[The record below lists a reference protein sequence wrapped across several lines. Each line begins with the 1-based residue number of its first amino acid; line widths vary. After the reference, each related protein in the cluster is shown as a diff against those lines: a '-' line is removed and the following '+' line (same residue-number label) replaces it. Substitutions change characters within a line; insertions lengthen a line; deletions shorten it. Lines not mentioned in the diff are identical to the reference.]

1 MRKVGSILCLVVAA
15 ASVIFALFAR
25 RSGGWFFSM
34 AIFHNVENG
43 TFLGLIGNIFG
54 VLLTLGGF
62 AVTGWFGL
70 SKDDKKALISS
81 GAMMAL
87 CVISLIISICTKDF
101 SFGDILIMVPP
112 ALILIDLFRSH

>member
-1 MRKVGSILCLVVAA
+1 MRKVGSILCLAVAA

-101 SFGDILIMVPP
+101 SFGDLLIMVPP

>member
-1 MRKVGSILCLVVAA
+1 MRKVGSIMCFAVAA
-15 ASVIFALFAR
+15 ASVIFGLFAKG
-25 RSGGWFFSM
+25 SGGWFFSL

-70 SKDDKKALISS
+70 SKNDKKALISS
-81 GAMMAL
+81 AAMLAL
-87 CVISLIISICTKDF
+87 CVISIIISICTGDF
-101 SFGDILIMVPP
+101 SLGDILIMVPP

>member
-1 MRKVGSILCLVVAA
+1 MRKIGSILCLAVAA

-70 SKDDKKALISS
+70 SKNDKKALVSS
-81 GAMMAL
+81 AAMLAL
-87 CVISLIISICTKDF
+87 CVISLIISICTGDF
-101 SFGDILIMVPP
+101 SFGDILVMVPP
-112 ALILIDLFRSH
+112 ALILIDLFKSH

>member
-1 MRKVGSILCLVVAA
+1 MRKVGSILCLAVAA

-81 GAMMAL
+81 ASMLAL